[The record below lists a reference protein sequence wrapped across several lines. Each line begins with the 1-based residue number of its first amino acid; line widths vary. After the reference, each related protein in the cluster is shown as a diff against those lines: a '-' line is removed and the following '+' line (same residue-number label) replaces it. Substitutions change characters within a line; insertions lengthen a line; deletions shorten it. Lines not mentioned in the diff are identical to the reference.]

1 MVSPD
6 ETIEVPSVGGR
17 PSRQV
22 ARQVLAAICEP
33 RMEEIFFHIN
43 QELERSGYKRK
54 IGAGVVLTGGSS
66 LIEGAQELAEQI
78 FGLPTRIGSPQNLG
92 GGFTEMVSNPK
103 YATAVGLLFYGAENE
118 GASEPI
124 FAETDS
130 DSGVLSKV
138 LNHMKKWF
146 SEIK

>member
-78 FGLPTRIGSPQNLG
+78 SDFRPVSAHLKILEAALP
-92 GGFTEMVSNPK
+92 
-103 YATAVGLLFYGAENE
+103 
-118 GASEPI
+118 
-124 FAETDS
+124 
-130 DSGVLSKV
+130 
-138 LNHMKKWF
+138 KW
-146 SEIK
+146 